1 MKEIVLVLL
10 LIFLIISVLMG
21 YTIEQVTPLATIILI
36 QLDNKKGGN
45 KFLN

>member
-1 MKEIVLVLL
+1 MKKIVLVLL
-10 LIFLIISVLMG
+10 LIFLIISILMG
-21 YTIEQVTPLATIILI
+21 YTIEQITPLATIILI